1 MSFSDTASAVGH
13 RLRLASAA
21 ILMASLPA
29 LGRAQA
35 PLKPLQAMSASAE
48 ALRDSLVA
56 VARAQVGSRYVRG
69 GQSPKRG
76 FDCSGLVKYVL
87 SAFNLEVP
95 RTARQQATV
104 GAAVVRDTS
113 QLLPGDLLTFGRP
126 RAGVSHI
133 GIYVGN
139 GRMVH
144 ASLKAGRVIETSIAR
159 GPIRRK
165 PWRGVRRL
173 FADPDTT
180 TVVASRLPASDH

>member
-1 MSFSDTASAVGH
+1 
-13 RLRLASAA
+13 
-21 ILMASLPA
+21 MASLPA